1 MKILKAI
8 IVEDSIDWDEQDYDN
23 AILSDAIEELEDDT
37 WVATKE
43 SIEKVYKEI
52 KEGYSDDEL
61 TITKLRK
68 SIYKIMSKKVYNKL
82 ITGKIDKVIIIS

>member
-1 MKILKAI
+1 MKTIKAI
-8 IVEDSIDWDEQDYDN
+8 IVEDSDWDEEDYDN
-23 AILSDAIEELEDDT
+23 AVLSDAIEELEDDT

-52 KEGYSDDEL
+52 REGYSDEEL

-68 SIYKIMSKKVYNKL
+68 SIYNIMSKKVYNKL
-82 ITGKIDKVIIIS
+82 MTGKIDKVIITE